1 MPETRRTLERERER
15 ERNNFAERVWHA
27 KLYSYLIYFGY
38 VFPIFL
44 SGTALG
50 EEYAAIGAPICG
62 YGQYRIGN
70 ECYSYGSDNYG
81 ECDGDSVDGAA
92 CLNAFTESAIAV
104 PDWYPFSGGYENLG
118 APFNVETESDIA
130 CGGEGVSGAACLNAF
145 TESAIAVPD
154 WYPFSGGY
162 ENLGAPFNVETESDI
177 ACGGDGVYG
186 AACMHAFV
194 ESSATVSTWYPFIG
208 GFDDLGA
215 PGDAF
220 IKMKEN
226 DCIGTMDGYYVT
238 GIEGYSRMQNAECAQ
253 NTEPYVIPND
263 CQYIDM
269 ALNDSSSIH
278 SPLHSENWMCAVLC
292 DTGYVYTGTGACS
305 QYCVT
310 DDKTRRLHVS
320 GAGHNFSVPLY
331 TDKLTQPAM
340 HFKIYEKSSGE
351 HKMCYMNMLPR
362 QGKDKLA
369 VQYYDTV
376 YYSSK

>member
-1 MPETRRTLERERER
+1 M
-15 ERNNFAERVWHA
+15 
-27 KLYSYLIYFGY
+27 
-38 VFPIFL
+38 
-44 SGTALG
+44 G

-62 YGQYRIGN
+62 YGQYRIGD
-70 ECYSYGSDNYG
+70 ECYEYGADNADA
-81 ECDGDSVDGAA
+81 CDGDSISGAA
-92 CLNAFTESAIAV
+92 CLVAFTESAIVV
-104 PDWYPFSGGYENLG
+104 PEWYPFSSGFDTMG
-118 APFNVETESDIA
+118 ASFDIETEDDVV
-130 CGGEGVSGAACLNAF
+130 CGGDGISGAACLNAF
-145 TESAIAVPD
+145 TESAIAVPE
-154 WYPFSGGY
+154 WYPFSGGIDTI
-162 ENLGAPFNVETESDI
+162 GAPFDIETEADI

-194 ESSATVSTWYPFIG
+194 ESSATVPTWYPFIG

-238 GIEGYSRMQNAECAQ
+238 GIDGYSRMQNAECAP

-269 ALNDSSSIH
+269 TLNDPSSVH
-278 SPLHSENWMCAVLC
+278 SPLHPDNWMCAVLC

-310 DDKTRRLHVS
+310 DDKTRRLHI
-320 GAGHNFSVPLY
+320 AGGGRNFSVPLY

-340 HFKIYEKSSGE
+340 HFKIYDKSVGE

-362 QGKDKLA
+362 RGTDKVA
-369 VQYYDTV
+369 VQYYDKV

>member
-1 MPETRRTLERERER
+1 MPETRRTLERERERER

-81 ECDGDSVDGAA
+81 ECDGDSVD
-92 CLNAFTESAIAV
+92 
-104 PDWYPFSGGYENLG
+104 
-118 APFNVETESDIA
+118 
-130 CGGEGVSGAACLNAF
+130 GAACLNAF